1 MMNNNADPMMINNN
15 MNPNIG
21 MNPMMMNN
29 DMNNPQNLIMMN
41 PMLNN
46 MNTMRDS
53 YQEILNRGKKL
64 YGIRVIMGNMINTKF
79 VYNELDKASIIREKC
94 NINEG
99 SLIHNYRLINENL
112 SLMENNI
119 HYGATIEVKTTKLLN
134 LKFKSPYGELHNI
147 TLSEDCPLSI
157 ALLHYYINEGNPL
170 YLQPL
175 LNGKARLK
183 FIFNASILNNKD
195 ETPIGKCFENFGIAI
210 PLITVVD

>member
-53 YQEILNRGKKL
+53 YQAILNRGKKL
-64 YGIRVIMGNMINTKF
+64 YGIRVIMGNMINSKF

-99 SLIHNYRLINENL
+99 SLIHNYRRINENL
-112 SLMENNI
+112 SLKENNI
-119 HYGATIEVKTTKLLN
+119 HYGATIEVKT
-134 LKFKSPYGELHNI
+134 
-147 TLSEDCPLSI
+147 
-157 ALLHYYINEGNPL
+157 IN
-170 YLQPL
+170 
-175 LNGKARLK
+175 
-183 FIFNASILNNKD
+183 F
-195 ETPIGKCFENFGIAI
+195 
-210 PLITVVD
+210 